1 MRAGACLG
9 WKLRR
14 EEHSRLKEGGPN
26 VQPFHLRDKK
36 VGFTGLTSQIWRIKG
51 LAHRELHI

>member
-1 MRAGACLG
+1 MFRLEAKAGGTLQVQ
-9 WKLRR
+9 
-14 EEHSRLKEGGPN
+14 EGGPS